1 MELRRKR
8 YLLLGPVPLAIGLA
22 LLLYA
27 VWLGW
32 PWAIALFVLGAI
44 AALWGASISSDTL
57 RPFRVHIGPD
67 GLRLRLRG
75 INRLVPWD
83 EIAAVVIDWRTPDIS
98 KNDLSF
104 PRLLLVP
111 AEAAGTDLRPTDTS
125 PVDGRPCLSL
135 FRLQGCSRSRGPDR
149 PRACAVRRGPLH

>member
-8 YLLLGPVPLAIGLA
+8 YLVLGPVPLAIGLA

-75 INRLVPWD
+75 INRLVSWD

-98 KNDLSF
+98 KTAAPCASSPPADPRSPNF
-104 PRLLLVP
+104 PGNLRYRPSLMGEVP
-111 AEAAGTDLRPTDTS
+111 GEL
-125 PVDGRPCLSL
+125 
-135 FRLQGCSRSRGPDR
+135 
-149 PRACAVRRGPLH
+149 